1 MKKNSNSLSKSSLPL
16 NTDRKATIKKY
27 PDIITFPI
35 YGQLKWNRMNKE
47 DYRKNDEDHRSNNKD
62 HWRTSKS
69 TERTSKIPENQRRIR
84 ENNEEH
90 RRSNMIFHF
99 LKKFRKFKKI

>member
-35 YGQLKWNRMNKE
+35 YEKGSRVLK
-47 DYRKNDEDHRSNNKD
+47 
-62 HWRTSKS
+62 
-69 TERTSKIPENQRRIR
+69 I
-84 ENNEEH
+84 
-90 RRSNMIFHF
+90 
-99 LKKFRKFKKI
+99 